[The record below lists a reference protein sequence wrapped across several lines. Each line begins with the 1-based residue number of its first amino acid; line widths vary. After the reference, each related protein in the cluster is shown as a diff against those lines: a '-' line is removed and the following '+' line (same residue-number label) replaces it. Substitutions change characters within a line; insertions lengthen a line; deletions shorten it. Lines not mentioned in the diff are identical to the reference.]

1 MGHAPSLGVAGARG
15 RTGTRARKGRQTWS
29 LGPSMQT
36 THVLHSGSEDGGD
49 GANGGATAGGSG
61 GGGGGD
67 DSPAISASV
76 SMRRSMAL
84 VTS

>member
-1 MGHAPSLGVAGARG
+1 MGHASI
-15 RTGTRARKGRQTWS
+15 RALLAHEAHRHACAQGRQTWS